1 MVHESVRAV
10 LNAGSLM
17 LLIAGLIDAY
27 SVIVFVAVILSWLQL
42 PPSSQVVRIVR
53 MLTEPAL
60 APIRKLVPPAGRID
74 FSPLILLVLLQILRR
89 ALMVK

>member
-1 MVHESVRAV
+1 MHESVRAV
-10 LNAGSLM
+10 LNAGTLM

-42 PPSSQVVRIVR
+42 PPSSQVVRIAR

-60 APIRKLVPPAGRID
+60 APIRKLVPPAGRIEL
-74 FSPLILLVLLQILRR
+74 SPLILLVLLQILRR

>member
-1 MVHESVRAV
+1 MHESVRAV
-10 LNAGSLM
+10 LNAGTLM

-42 PPSSQVVRIVR
+42 PPSSQVVRIAR

-60 APIRKLVPPAGRID
+60 APIRKLVPPAGKID

>member
-1 MVHESVRAV
+1 
-10 LNAGSLM
+10 M

>member
-1 MVHESVRAV
+1 
-10 LNAGSLM
+10 M

-27 SVIVFVAVILSWLQL
+27 SVIVFVAVILNWLQL

>member
-1 MVHESVRAV
+1 
-10 LNAGSLM
+10 M
-17 LLIAGLIDAY
+17 LLIARLIDYY
-27 SVIVFVAVILSWLQL
+27 SVVVLVTVILSWFQL
-42 PPSSQVVRIVR
+42 PPSNQVVRIAR

>member
-1 MVHESVRAV
+1 
-10 LNAGSLM
+10 M

-42 PPSSQVVRIVR
+42 PPSSQVVRIAR

-60 APIRKLVPPAGRID
+60 APIRKLVPPAGR
-74 FSPLILLVLLQILRR
+74 SC
-89 ALMVK
+89 

>member
-1 MVHESVRAV
+1 MHESVRAV
-10 LNAGSLM
+10 LNAGTLM
-17 LLIAGLIDAY
+17 LLIVGLIDAY

-42 PPSSQVVRIVR
+42 PPSSQVVRIAR

-60 APIRKLVPPAGRID
+60 APIRKLVPPAGKID